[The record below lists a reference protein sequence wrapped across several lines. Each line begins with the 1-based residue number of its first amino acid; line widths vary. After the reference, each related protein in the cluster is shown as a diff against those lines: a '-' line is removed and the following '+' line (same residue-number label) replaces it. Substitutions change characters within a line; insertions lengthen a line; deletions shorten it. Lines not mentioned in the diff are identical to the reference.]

1 MSCSRAPQTAG
12 DAAAEVGAGG
22 RASHEQAP
30 DDSHLAHVCADVK
43 TGEGGYVELAIIMSM
58 IAHQRLRGGR
68 FLGEGAGG
76 GVDQDHRAEDDVPAH
91 RRRSED
97 YEGRAETSQTS
108 RRCARAQTIQCG
120 GVCATQLGSDLTT
133 YMLEMARTTTTTQQ

>member
-1 MSCSRAPQTAG
+1 MQQSTSDSGRRRSGGGGGGASLTRA
-12 DAAAEVGAGG
+12 GAG
-22 RASHEQAP
+22 RLAS
-30 DDSHLAHVCADVK
+30 AHVCADVK

-68 FLGEGAGG
+68 VLGEGAGG

-97 YEGRAETSQTS
+97 YEGRAET
-108 RRCARAQTIQCG
+108 RR
-120 GVCATQLGSDLTT
+120 
-133 YMLEMARTTTTTQQ
+133 

>member
-1 MSCSRAPQTAG
+1 MRPVDKTRLHVSTAN
-12 DAAAEVGAGG
+12 
-22 RASHEQAP
+22 
-30 DDSHLAHVCADVK
+30 AHNPALWRTTSAQMK
-43 TGEGGYVELAIIMSM
+43 TGEGGYELAIIMSM

-97 YEGRAETSQTS
+97 YEGRAET
-108 RRCARAQTIQCG
+108 RR
-120 GVCATQLGSDLTT
+120 
-133 YMLEMARTTTTTQQ
+133 

>member
-1 MSCSRAPQTAG
+1 MQQSTSDSGRRRSGGGGGGASLTRA
-12 DAAAEVGAGG
+12 GAG
-22 RASHEQAP
+22 RLAS
-30 DDSHLAHVCADVK
+30 AHVCADVK

-97 YEGRAETSQTS
+97 YEGRAET
-108 RRCARAQTIQCG
+108 RR
-120 GVCATQLGSDLTT
+120 
-133 YMLEMARTTTTTQQ
+133 

>member
-1 MSCSRAPQTAG
+1 MLRTACRHRDSQESSG
-12 DAAAEVGAGG
+12 DDKMG
-22 RASHEQAP
+22 S

-43 TGEGGYVELAIIMSM
+43 TGEGGYELAIIMSM

-68 FLGEGAGG
+68 VLGEGAGG

-97 YEGRAETSQTS
+97 YEGRAET
-108 RRCARAQTIQCG
+108 RR
-120 GVCATQLGSDLTT
+120 
-133 YMLEMARTTTTTQQ
+133 